1 MSKADN
7 KIEEKVEE
15 TPATETPAAP
25 EADPKL
31 EEMRGNMMR
40 ALAEAE
46 NTRKRAAKEVEEAN
60 RYGVSSIAKD
70 LISVL
75 ENLTRAI
82 EAAPAE
88 HKAHFE
94 GVDLTRKELL
104 NVFERRGIKRID
116 PQPGE
121 KFDHNIHQAITQIED
136 PNFAPGA
143 VVQVV
148 QSGYI
153 IHDRLLRPAMVAVAK
168 APPVPPKVDTT
179 V

>member
-1 MSKADN
+1 MTKAN
-7 KIEEKVEE
+7 EKIDEAIENV
-15 TPATETPAAP
+15 AP
-25 EADPKL
+25 EESIQAPDNDGKL

-40 ALAEAE
+40 ALADAD
-46 NTRKRAAKEVEEAN
+46 NVRKRAAKEVEEAN
-60 RYGVSSIAKD
+60 KYGVSSIAKD

-82 EAAPAE
+82 ESAPVE
-88 HKAHFE
+88 HKTLFE
-94 GVDLTRKELL
+94 GVDLTRKELM

-116 PQPGE
+116 PTPGE

-136 PNFAPGA
+136 HNFAPGA

-148 QSGYI
+148 QAGYI

-168 APPVPPKVDTT
+168 APPAPPKVDTT